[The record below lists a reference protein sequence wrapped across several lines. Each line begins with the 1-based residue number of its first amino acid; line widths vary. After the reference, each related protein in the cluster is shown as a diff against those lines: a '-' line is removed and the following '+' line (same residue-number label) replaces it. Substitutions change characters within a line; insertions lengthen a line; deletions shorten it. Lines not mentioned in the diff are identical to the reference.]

1 MRKTLQLDLDFF
13 LQKRQEI
20 EEKAANLAPTGE
32 PDPDGLNPS
41 VLPVTKYITAEET
54 RLLLDEGQAPLGENR
69 AQELEA
75 KTDPGQDPGGWHF
88 IGKLQRNKIS
98 IVAPRVD
105 LIHSVDSQ
113 RLAESLDRWV
123 EDHLNRRLG
132 VLIQINIAGESQ
144 KSGLDPIEALELIP
158 DWIDRC
164 PQLRF
169 EGLMTMA
176 PQIPAEECRPV
187 FQSLRKLRDDLRQSL
202 GSSNAGDFRHLSMGM
217 SADWQV
223 AASEG
228 ATLLRIGQSLY
239 PPVSSD

>member
-20 EEKAANLAPTGE
+20 ENEAANLAPAAGSE
-32 PDPDGLNPS
+32 SEGLNPC

-105 LIHSVDSQ
+105 LIHSLDSQ

-132 VLIQINIAGESQ
+132 VLVQINIGGEKQ
-144 KSGLDPIEALELIP
+144 KSGLDPVEASELIP
-158 DWIDRC
+158 HWIDSC
-164 PQLRF
+164 KQLRF

-176 PQIPAEECRPV
+176 PQIPAEECRPI
-187 FQSLRKLRDDLRQSL
+187 FRSLRMIRDELRHQLSEED
-202 GSSNAGDFRHLSMGM
+202 AGDFRHLSMGM
-217 SADWQV
+217 SSDWQV
-223 AASEG
+223 AAAEG
-228 ATLLRIGQSLY
+228 ATLLRIGRSLY
-239 PPVSSD
+239 PPEDQG

>member
-20 EEKAANLAPTGE
+20 ENEAANLAQAAGSDSE
-32 PDPDGLNPS
+32 GLNPS
-41 VLPVTKYITAEET
+41 VLPVTKYITADET

-69 AQELEA
+69 AQELET

-105 LIHSVDSQ
+105 LIHSLDSQ

-144 KSGLDPIEALELIP
+144 KSGLDPVEALEVIP
-158 DWIDRC
+158 DWIDRY

-187 FQSLRKLRDDLRQSL
+187 FQSLRKLRDDLRHSME
-202 GSSNAGDFRHLSMGM
+202 SSHAGDFRHLSMGM

-223 AASEG
+223 AVSEG

-239 PPVSSD
+239 PPEGSD